1 MGISRA
7 MFAGALAVGL
17 TQVALAA
24 EPRSPADEA
33 NDRAAIEALM
43 WRYVRALDSL
53 DADAYA
59 AAYTADG
66 SVGSGQNAE
75 HGSAELTKM
84 ITDLKK
90 SRADREA
97 KGEAPTPAMYHVIYN
112 HSITFSDRDH
122 ARYDAYWSTMFAGSG
137 TGPSATPPRVA
148 AVGRSVDVLVR
159 QNGQWLIQSRDVAP
173 K

>member
-7 MFAGALAVGL
+7 MLAGALALGL
-17 TQVALAA
+17 TQIVSAA
-24 EPRSPADEA
+24 ETRSPADEA

-43 WRYVRALDSL
+43 WRYVCALDSL

-59 AAYTADG
+59 AAYTPDG
-66 SVGSGQNAE
+66 SFGSGQNSE
-75 HGSAELTKM
+75 HGAAELKKM

-90 SRADREA
+90 NRADREA
-97 KGEAPTPAMYHVIYN
+97 KGEPPTPAMYHVIYN
-112 HSITFSDRDH
+112 HSITFIDRDH

-148 AVGRSVDVLVR
+148 AVGRSVDMLVR
-159 QNGQWLIQSRDVAP
+159 QHGQWLIQSRDVAP